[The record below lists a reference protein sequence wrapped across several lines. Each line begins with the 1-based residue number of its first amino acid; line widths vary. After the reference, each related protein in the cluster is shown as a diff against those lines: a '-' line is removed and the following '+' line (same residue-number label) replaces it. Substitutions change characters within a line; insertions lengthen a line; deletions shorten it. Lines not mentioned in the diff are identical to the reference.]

1 MASGHHDLS
10 ALNINPQGDVH
21 WNLTGREICLRTQH
35 AAKKVSLLR
44 MAPFWR

>member
-21 WNLTGREICLRTQH
+21 WNLTGRELLARTQR
-35 AAKKVSLLR
+35 AAKKVSLPR
-44 MAPFWR
+44 TAPFWR